1 MWAGKTGQKKTDLIE
16 TYKLMANKE
25 AIPFSRF
32 SQLANRSGLRGHRY
46 KIFKKLE
53 SAIKQ
58 RFFNNRVVEDR
69 NEQGDETVS
78 VGTVRDLKTKLGQM
92 GY

>member
-1 MWAGKTGQKKTDLIE
+1 
-16 TYKLMANKE
+16 MANKE

-32 SQLANRSGLRGHRY
+32 SQLANRSGLRVHRY
-46 KIFKKLE
+46 KIFKKSE